1 MLFILTL
8 FLTNIVDIPLTP
20 HERQILENVGNG
32 YKVRSSHSTESILDS
47 VSPQDPPPKPPI
59 PLRYALILFKRILNL
74 IIFFQIT

>member
-1 MLFILTL
+1 M
-8 FLTNIVDIPLTP
+8 NIADIPLTP

-59 PLRYALILFKRILNL
+59 PLR
-74 IIFFQIT
+74 